1 MKINITATRLD
12 LTPALKE
19 YVEMK
24 LGGLAKL
31 LKRFEAKGE
40 LALFVEIARTT
51 KHHKHGEVFY
61 AEATLKLPGVPTLRI
76 EEYDADA
83 RAAVDRVKDRLKLDI
98 AKHKDRGVDRTRRL
112 RG

>member
-1 MKINITATRLD
+1 MVVI
-12 LTPALKE
+12 
-19 YVEMK
+19 
-24 LGGLAKL
+24 L
-31 LKRFEAKGE
+31 LKA
-40 LALFVEIARTT
+40 ASITLFVEIARTT
-51 KHHKHGEVFY
+51 KHHRHGDVFY